1 MKKTISAPCAGPRP
15 LSCVVSA
22 CGKTWFLQSL
32 TGRPQTLILS
42 RRASAV
48 SKDGRRL
55 PASEKASFDTPP
67 SAVTQDEEG
76 GGGGACPERSRGTAT
91 QGEGCR
97 GTAEPAPGEVEGP
110 LLRVRRSG
118 GLLGMSDVGA
128 DLRVRQLART
138 RTRKTG
144 AHTGAPLRQTIQ
156 SGIFQH
162 PLQGLLKKPLKKVH
176 RKPHRGEGI
185 PIIELFAVG
194 TGLRACPDEGQP
206 RRVVPTTANPPL
218 SDFFNNPLQ
227 GGSDS
232 FLSRLSAMLFKSE
245 VRSRGGGGQF
255 RARKGFSTTT
265 EAAG

>member
-1 MKKTISAPCAGPRP
+1 MKKTISAPCAEPRS
-15 LSCVVSA
+15 LSYVVST

-55 PASEKASFDTPP
+55 AASEKASFDTPP

-97 GTAEPAPGEVEGP
+97 GTAEPARSKVEGP

-118 GLLGMSDVGA
+118 GLFGMSDVGA
-128 DLRVRQLART
+128 APRGRPFRRCLPPWLSRIRT
-138 RTRKTG
+138 GTG
-144 AHTGAPLRQTIQ
+144 ACPYGEQLDDWDALPQRGCCL
-156 SGIFQH
+156 
-162 PLQGLLKKPLKKVH
+162 PN
-176 RKPHRGEGI
+176 RKCSPSFRS
-185 PIIELFAVG
+185 
-194 TGLRACPDEGQP
+194 
-206 RRVVPTTANPPL
+206 RRV
-218 SDFFNNPLQ
+218 
-227 GGSDS
+227 
-232 FLSRLSAMLFKSE
+232 
-245 VRSRGGGGQF
+245 
-255 RARKGFSTTT
+255 FSTTP